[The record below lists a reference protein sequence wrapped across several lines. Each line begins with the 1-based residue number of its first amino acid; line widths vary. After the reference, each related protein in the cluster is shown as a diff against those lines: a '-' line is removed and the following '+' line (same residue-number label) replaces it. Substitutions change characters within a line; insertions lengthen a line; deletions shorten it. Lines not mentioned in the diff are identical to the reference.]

1 MIYIVD
7 YITSSDEM
15 KIQCPSFL
23 KEEEVDGFEPL
34 SMVPPKGRKSRRKK
48 MP

>member
-1 MIYIVD
+1 MVYIYIVD
-7 YITSSDEM
+7 YITSSDED
-15 KIQCPSFL
+15 QCPSFF